1 MRTRHMLARNL
12 ALTGA
17 EEEATALLRQLVAE
31 RDRVLGTQHPHTVR
45 ARKELAVLER
55 GQRSV

>member
-1 MRTRHMLARNL
+1 MLARNL

-55 GQRSV
+55 SGRHGV